1 MKPTFTSDSSEH
13 EFYRLLEQAR
23 AGDARALGLLIDRY
37 RKYLMKIAFEEG
49 DTDLQAKAGDSD
61 LVQNTCLQAIR
72 GFPAFEGQ
80 TSDELRAWLRKILLN
95 QLDDFKDQ
103 FHTRKRTI
111 GGEVSLQSLAPD
123 GGPIDGVL
131 PDDASSP
138 SAQIVHREEAD
149 WLNRA
154 LLELS
159 EIDRRIIEM
168 RQKDGRPF
176 AEIGQILGMSEDAAQ
191 KRWVRALRLLQE
203 KVQRLYGDAFE

>member
-23 AGDARALGLLIDRY
+23 SGDARALGLLIDRY
-37 RKYLMKIAFEEG
+37 RRYLLKIAFEEG

-72 GFPAFEGQ
+72 GFPGFHGH
-80 TSDELRAWLRKILLN
+80 TSDDLRAWLRQILLN
-95 QLDDFKDQ
+95 QLGDFKDQ
-103 FHTRKRTI
+103 FHTRKRDI
-111 GGEVSLQSLAPD
+111 GEEVSLQALAGESGHLD
-123 GGPIDGVL
+123 GAL

-138 SAQIVHREEAD
+138 SAQIVRREEAD
-149 WLNRA
+149 WLDRA

-159 EIDRRIIEM
+159 ELDRRIIEM

-191 KRWVRALRLLQE
+191 KRWVRALHSLQE
-203 KVQRLYGDAFE
+203 KVHRLYGNAFE